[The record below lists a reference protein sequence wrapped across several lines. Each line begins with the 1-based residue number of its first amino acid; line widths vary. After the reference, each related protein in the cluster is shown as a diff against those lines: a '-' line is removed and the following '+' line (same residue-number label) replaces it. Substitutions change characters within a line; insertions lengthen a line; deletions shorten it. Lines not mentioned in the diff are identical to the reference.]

1 MPAQRLYL
9 EKVMTS
15 SCMQTWITDG
25 RLCND
30 FLANTQN
37 GEENDVH
44 CCCICLIAANTW
56 KNGRIAWEMSKG
68 FHLGGV
74 NRRQGPNVYA
84 NTYTSSYHKSEA
96 DDYHRS
102 KQTLAT
108 AIESINANGQYDSM
122 GILVCVLLTINSRLT
137 ANDDSLGQK

>member
-1 MPAQRLYL
+1 
-9 EKVMTS
+9 
-15 SCMQTWITDG
+15 
-25 RLCND
+25 
-30 FLANTQN
+30 
-37 GEENDVH
+37 
-44 CCCICLIAANTW
+44 
-56 KNGRIAWEMSKG
+56 MSKG